1 MERLLIPAIDS
12 YHKLTDALSLKF
24 CILLCVRFLRCLKT
38 FPEMVSQ
45 VSFQTSAIMWI
56 KKAKVP
62 SRSKHPSL
70 IYPKLHF
77 WKTINFSQLFT
88 SSLLPATVLM
98 ISFFFRVWV
107 CAWLGGGG
115 GNICKDTKF
124 FVSFLALSSGLG
136 NFSSPTRG
144 PTRAAGSESVSPNY
158 WTAREFPET
167 VFKVVLFSGRF
178 LPTGPLAEKHK
189 AVLGSGLVCSL
200 LSATPSWVAPFL
212 PVSQQSCAFPRCQ
225 GSLLTTEATS
235 MINLQMPHVYCTEYS
250 YQGTQTSDKAMCS
263 IITSLIH

>member
-107 CAWLGGGG
+107 LHGWVVVVA
-115 GNICKDTKF
+115 IYAKTQ
-124 FVSFLALSSGLG
+124 SFLFRFWPCPVAWGILVPQPGVQPGLLAVRAWVLTTGPPG
-136 NFSSPTRG
+136 NSQKQFLRSFYFLVGFCLLDHLLRNTKLFWE
-144 PTRAAGSESVSPNY
+144 AGWS
-158 WTAREFPET
+158 A
-167 VFKVVLFSGRF
+167 LFSQLHPAGW
-178 LPTGPLAEKHK
+178 LHSCPYLSK
-189 AVLGSGLVCSL
+189 AARSHAVRGLYWRL
-200 LSATPSWVAPFL
+200 KQPAW
-212 PVSQQSCAFPRCQ
+212 
-225 GSLLTTEATS
+225 
-235 MINLQMPHVYCTEYS
+235 
-250 YQGTQTSDKAMCS
+250 
-263 IITSLIH
+263 